1 MDTALWLVAG
11 ILAAANL
18 AAGAFKLLSPYDKIV
33 ANTNLTWAEDFSP
46 NQVRGIG
53 LAELLGAAG
62 LILPWATGIAEVLTP
77 VAAVG
82 IAAVQAGAF
91 ATHARRG
98 ETKNL
103 PVNAVLIALAV
114 FVAVGRFADL
124 G

>member
-1 MDTALWLVAG
+1 MNTALWIVAG

-18 AAGAFKLLSPYDKIV
+18 AAGAFKLVAPYDKIV
-33 ANTNLTWAEDFSP
+33 SNPNLTWAEDFSP

-77 VAAVG
+77 VAAIG
-82 IAAVQAGAF
+82 IAALQAGAF
-91 ATHARRG
+91 VTHARRR

-103 PVNAVLIALAV
+103 PVNLVLIALAV

-124 G
+124 D